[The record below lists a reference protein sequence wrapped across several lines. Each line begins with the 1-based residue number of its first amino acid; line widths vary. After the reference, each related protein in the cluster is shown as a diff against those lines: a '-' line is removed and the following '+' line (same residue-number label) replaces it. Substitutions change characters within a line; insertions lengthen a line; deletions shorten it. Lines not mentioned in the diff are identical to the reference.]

1 MLGYYFSETFNSFKR
16 AKFST
21 LIIIITTAVAI
32 LLSSFS
38 IMIVLLS
45 NSFSEEVKSR
55 VEMSLFLK
63 DSLSIAGRDSIKSI
77 LQNDSFIGEFQYL
90 SKDEAENNF
99 IKESGEDFRAVLESN
114 PLPASF
120 VLKFKPDHVN
130 ENNFE
135 SLVERYK
142 NINGVEDIL
151 FDYGI
156 VLQIL
161 KFIKSI
167 RNFIY
172 AGAFLMICLSIYLVY
187 SNNKLQLNARK
198 ELFDT
203 MKLVGARIFTI
214 KFPLILYGL
223 LVGFIAAVVCI
234 ILYMITLNVIANI
247 YEEFKISEWLVMFNF
262 VILILGIS
270 FGLIGSLLATR
281 NINLKV

>member
-1 MLGYYFSETFNSFKR
+1 MLSYYFSETFNSFRR

-21 LIIIITTAVAI
+21 LIIIITTSVAI

-63 DSLSIAGRDSIKSI
+63 DSISVASRDSIRSA
-77 LQNDSFIGEFQYL
+77 LQSDSYIGEVQYL
-90 SKDEAENNF
+90 SKEEAENNF
-99 IKESGEDFRAVLESN
+99 VKESGEDFRAVLESN

-142 NINGVEDIL
+142 NINGVDDIL
-151 FDYGI
+151 FDYGM

-161 KFIKSI
+161 KFVKSI

-187 SNNKLQLNARK
+187 SNNKLQLNARR

-214 KFPLILYGL
+214 KFPLILYGI
-223 LVGFIAAVVCI
+223 LVGFIASVICI
-234 ILYMITLNVIANI
+234 ILYMITLNLIANI
-247 YEEFKISEWLVMFNF
+247 YEGFVISEWLIMFNL
-262 VILILGIS
+262 VILILGVS

>member
-1 MLGYYFSETFNSFKR
+1 MVGYYFSETLNSFKR
-16 AKFST
+16 AKLSA
-21 LIIIITTAVAI
+21 LIIIITTSIAI

-45 NSFSEEVKSR
+45 NAFSEEVKGR
-55 VEMSLFLK
+55 VEMSLFV
-63 DSLSIAGRDSIKSI
+63 RDSITTASFDSI
-77 LQNDSFIGEFQYL
+77 KTVLQNDNFISEFKYL
-90 SKDEAENNF
+90 SKEEAEADF
-99 IKESGEDFRAVLESN
+99 VKETGEDFRSVLESN

-120 VLKFKPDHVN
+120 VLKFKPDFVN

-142 NINGVEDIL
+142 NISGVEDIL

-156 VLQIL
+156 ALRIL
-161 KFIKSI
+161 KFIRSV

-172 AGAFLMICLSIYLVY
+172 AGAFLMICLSVYLVY
-187 SNNKLQLNARK
+187 SNNKLQLNARR

-203 MKLVGARIFTI
+203 MKLVGANIFTI
-214 KFPLILYGL
+214 KFPLILYGI
-223 LVGFIAAVVCI
+223 LVGLISAAVCI
-234 ILYMITLNVIANI
+234 ALYMITLHLIGSI
-247 YEEFKISEWLVMFNF
+247 YEGFKITEWLLMFNA
-262 VILILGIS
+262 VILILGVS

>member
-1 MLGYYFSETFNSFKR
+1 MLSYYFSETFNTFKR

-21 LIIIITTAVAI
+21 LIIIITTSAAI

-55 VEMSLFLK
+55 VEMNLFLK
-63 DSLSIAGRDSIKSI
+63 DSISTSCRDSIKSV
-77 LQNDSFIGEFQYL
+77 LYNDSFIGEIQYL
-90 SKDEAENNF
+90 SKEEAEENF

-120 VLKFKPDHVN
+120 ALRFKPDHVN

-151 FDYGI
+151 FDYGT
-156 VLQIL
+156 VLQIM
-161 KFIKSI
+161 KFIKSV

-172 AGAFLMICLSIYLVY
+172 TGAFLMICLSIYLVY
-187 SNNKLQLNARK
+187 SNNRLQLNARK

-214 KFPLILYGL
+214 KFPLILYGI
-223 LVGFIAAVVCI
+223 LVGLIASIICI
-234 ILYMITLNVIANI
+234 ALYIVALNIIANI
-247 YEEFKISEWLVMFNF
+247 YEGFKITDWLIMFNF
-262 VILILGIS
+262 IILILGIS

>member
-99 IKESGEDFRAVLESN
+99 IKQSGEDFRAVLESN

>member
-1 MLGYYFSETFNSFKR
+1 MIGYYFSETFNSFRR
-16 AKFST
+16 AKFSS

-32 LLSSFS
+32 SLSAFS

-45 NSFSEEVKSR
+45 NSFQEEVKSR
-55 VEMSLFLK
+55 VDMNLFLK
-63 DSLSIAGRDSIKSI
+63 DSLSVSRVDSIRNFLKQDNIIAGVS
-77 LQNDSFIGEFQYL
+77 YL
-90 SKDEAENNF
+90 SKEEAEENF
-99 IKESGEDFRAVLESN
+99 IKETGEDFRAVLESN

-120 VLKFKPDHVN
+120 VINFKPNLVN

-142 NINGVEDIL
+142 NINGVADIL
-151 FDYGI
+151 FDYGT

-161 KFIKSI
+161 KFLKSI

-203 MKLVGARIFTI
+203 MKLVGANVFTI
-214 KFPLILYGL
+214 KFPLILYGIFVGIIASL
-223 LVGFIAAVVCI
+223 LCMG
-234 ILYMITLNVIANI
+234 LYMITLNLIRRI
-247 YEEFKISEWLVMFNF
+247 YEDFKITDWLIMFNF

>member
-1 MLGYYFSETFNSFKR
+1 MIGYYFSETFNSFKR

-21 LIIIITTAVAI
+21 LIIIITTSVAI
-32 LLSSFS
+32 LLSAFS

-63 DSLSIAGRDSIKSI
+63 DSLSVAHLDSIKSV
-77 LQNDSFIGEFQYL
+77 LRSDSFIGEVKYL
-90 SKDEAENNF
+90 SKEEAEGNF
-99 IKESGEDFRAVLESN
+99 IKETGEDFKAVLESN
-114 PLPASF
+114 PLPASY
-120 VLKFKPDHVN
+120 VLKFKPNYVN

-142 NINGVEDIL
+142 NINGIEDIL
-151 FDYGI
+151 FDYGTA
-156 VLQIL
+156 LQIL
-161 KFIKSI
+161 KFIKSV

-187 SNNKLQLNARK
+187 SNNKLQLNARR

-203 MKLVGARIFTI
+203 MKLVGAKVFTI

-223 LVGFIAAVVCI
+223 LVGIISSVLCMAVYI
-234 ILYMITLNVIANI
+234 GGLNLIANL
-247 YEEFKISEWLVMFNF
+247 YDGFKITEWLIMFNF
-262 VILILGIS
+262 VILILGVS